1 VGIMNVVT
9 DVGANMDDERE
20 PTWDEAVAAL
30 EAAVPVEVMRQ
41 RRQITVVYRYVDG
54 IFTATS
60 PEVAGFRVS
69 GSSLFE
75 TRTFVKQDLE
85 RFLDPTVDVRE
96 RFPAADP
103 EIRSA
108 AAGRIRFKA
117 DSLPG
122 VIVLS
127 TTGAA
132 RAFLSSARGSIRRVR
147 AS

>member
-1 VGIMNVVT
+1 MGIMNVVT